1 MQLIVINHLPAL
13 VLIKTNVCVCV
24 CVCMKWKVNSKNCLM
39 FLKEISKADQK
50 YSNNVKYYYN
60 LKRLFPLV

>member
-1 MQLIVINHLPAL
+1 
-13 VLIKTNVCVCV
+13 
-24 CVCMKWKVNSKNCLM
+24 M

-60 LKRLFPLV
+60 LKRLFSISFKF

>member
-1 MQLIVINHLPAL
+1 M
-13 VLIKTNVCVCV
+13 CVCV
-24 CVCMKWKVNSKNCLM
+24 CIKWKVNSKNCLM

-60 LKRLFPLV
+60 LKRLFSISLKF